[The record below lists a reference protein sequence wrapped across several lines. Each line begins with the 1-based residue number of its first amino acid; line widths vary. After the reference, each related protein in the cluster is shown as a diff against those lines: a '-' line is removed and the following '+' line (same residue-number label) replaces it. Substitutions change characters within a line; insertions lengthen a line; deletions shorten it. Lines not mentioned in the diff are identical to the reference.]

1 MMVLCDSRDGIMY
14 TIQSNLNYP
23 FGILNIRHMVDNFP
37 SNYLFQFCISYKNA
51 IQSYVIIFL
60 PVIHECFIY
69 H

>member
-37 SNYLFQFCISYKNA
+37 SNYLFQFCISYKMRFR
-51 IQSYVIIFL
+51 VM
-60 PVIHECFIY
+60 
-69 H
+69 